1 MSTSPWAARPRL
13 FLWGGLGVE
22 PVWDASCAGMARP
35 GGPRKRP
42 VEGGGMMQAAVAG
55 EGHPLG
61 LVLPAVM

>member
-22 PVWDASCAGMARP
+22 PVWGAACAVMAGP
-35 GGPRKRP
+35 AGPRKRP
-42 VEGGGMMQAAVAG
+42 VEGGGMMRAAVAG

-61 LVLPAVM
+61 RDPPAIT